1 MSVTI
6 ANLALAR
13 IGHTRIESLDDDDP
27 AALLARDLWPA
38 ARDEEL
44 RLHTWG
50 CATLSVGLPARQQDP
65 AKARARGFERAYPLP
80 ADCVRVLQ
88 VGPPDQAGGR
98 LGFRGWRIEGRDVL
112 SDAGPPLDLRYV
124 RRLDDAAAM
133 DAGLVACLSLRLAI
147 MLAPRLTGDA
157 RLGETLK
164 RDYRETIKEA
174 RRVDAIE
181 NPPVPLLV
189 QVPWLEGW
197 S

>member
-13 IGHTRIESLDDDDP
+13 IGHTRIESLDDADP

-50 CATLSVGLPARQQDP
+50 CATLSVGLPARADGGHKAMP
-65 AKARARGFERAYPLP
+65 AGFKRAYPLP
-80 ADCVRVLQ
+80 TDCVRVLQ
-88 VGPPDQAGGR
+88 VGAK
-98 LGFRGWRIEGRDVL
+98 GFRLWRIEGRDVL
-112 SDAGPPLDLRYV
+112 SDAIPPLPLRYV
-124 RRLDDAAAM
+124 RRLDDAGLM
-133 DAGLVACLSLRLAI
+133 DAGLVACLALRLAI

-157 RLGETLK
+157 RLGEALK
-164 RDYRETIKEA
+164 RDYREAIKEA

-181 NPPVPLLV
+181 NPPEPLLV

-197 S
+197 

>member
-13 IGHTRIESLDDDDP
+13 LGHTRIESLDDDDP
-27 AALLARDLWPA
+27 AARLVKDLWPA

-50 CATLSVGLPARQQDP
+50 CATLSVGLPARADGGR
-65 AKARARGFERAYPLP
+65 KAILSGFARAYPLP

-98 LGFRGWRIEGRDVL
+98 LGFRLWRIEARDVL
-112 SDAGPPLDLRYV
+112 SDASPPLALRYV

-147 MLAPRLTGDA
+147 MMAPRLTGDA

-164 RDYRETIKEA
+164 RDYREAVGAA

-181 NPPVPLLV
+181 NPPEPLLV

-197 S
+197 